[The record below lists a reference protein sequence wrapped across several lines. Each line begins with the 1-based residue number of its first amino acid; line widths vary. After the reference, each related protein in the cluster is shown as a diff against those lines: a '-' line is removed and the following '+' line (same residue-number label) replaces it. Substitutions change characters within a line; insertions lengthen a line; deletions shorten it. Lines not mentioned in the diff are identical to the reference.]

1 MPNPIVLPVNMTH
14 PAIRAVALGLIF
26 QGDRIFV
33 FEASNPYKQKTF
45 YRALGGGIEFGETS
59 LEALKREFQE
69 EIQAELTNIQYLGC
83 IENIFTYGGT
93 PLHELVQLYRADF
106 VDETFYQLEE
116 LVFAD
121 GSAEN
126 ITARWIACDRFQSG
140 ELWLVPEPCLN
151 YL

>member
-1 MPNPIVLPVNMTH
+1 MGTSGI
-14 PAIRAVALGLIF
+14 IRAVALGLIF
-26 QGDRIFV
+26 QGDRVFV
-33 FEASNPYKQKTF
+33 YEGYDPYKERTF
-45 YRALGGGIEFGETS
+45 HRALGGGIEFGETS
-59 LEALKREFQE
+59 LEALQREFQE

-83 IENIFTYGGT
+83 TENIFMYGGT
-93 PLHELVQLYRADF
+93 PFHELVQLYRADF
-106 VDETFYQLEE
+106 VDQRFYQLEE

-126 ITARWIACDRFQSG
+126 ITARWFERDRFLSG